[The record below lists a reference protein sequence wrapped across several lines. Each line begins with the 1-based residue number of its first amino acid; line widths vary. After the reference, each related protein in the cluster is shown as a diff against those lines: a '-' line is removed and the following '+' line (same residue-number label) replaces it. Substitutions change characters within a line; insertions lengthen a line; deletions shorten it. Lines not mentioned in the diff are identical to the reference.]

1 MISLQIIFHID
12 LNAFFASA
20 EISQN
25 PQLVGKPIVVCRES
39 RRSIITTASYEARK
53 YGIHSAMPL
62 FQAKKLCPQLITV
75 PPHFALYKTLSQE
88 FFQII
93 STFSKKLEVASIDEC
108 YVDMTEYIQEHHLQ
122 PYQVAQNIQ
131 KKVYNTLNLQCSI
144 GIAPNKFLAKMAS
157 DMKKPM
163 GITILTKRNFKEKLW
178 HLPVGQMHGIGK
190 KTVPKLEQHGIYTM
204 VI

>member
-1 MISLQIIFHID
+1 MKVEVVSLQIIFHID

-25 PQLVGKPIVVCRES
+25 PQLIGKPIVVCRES

-93 STFSKKLEVASIDEC
+93 SI
-108 YVDMTEYIQEHHLQ
+108 
-122 PYQVAQNIQ
+122 
-131 KKVYNTLNLQCSI
+131 
-144 GIAPNKFLAKMAS
+144 
-157 DMKKPM
+157 
-163 GITILTKRNFKEKLW
+163 W
-178 HLPVGQMHGIGK
+178 
-190 KTVPKLEQHGIYTM
+190 
-204 VI
+204 